1 MAQANEKPTRD
12 VEDIVAE
19 AAKETDPEQLYN
31 SSLEMQRALD
41 RRASHIPKAARS
53 SVFQLDTLD
62 FAK

>member
-31 SSLEMQRALD
+31 LSLEMQRALD
-41 RRASHIPKAARS
+41 RRDESHPKGCPE
-53 SVFQLDTLD
+53 
-62 FAK
+62 